1 MKDSLFIRGK
11 VPMTKAEVR
20 AVSISKLE
28 LTPDAVVYD
37 VGAGTGSV
45 SMEVAVELPQGTG

>member
-1 MKDSLFIRGK
+1 MRDQEFIRGK

-28 LTPDAVVYD
+28 LKKDSVLWD
-37 VGAGTGSV
+37 VGAGTG
-45 SMEVAVELPQGTG
+45 